1 MGVENGCEIPGVD
14 DDKAGGGSL
23 GSVVGGGGCDG
34 AAFGVDGTVAT
45 VREVLDEGIW
55 GEKRESRLRRHEVQS
70 MAAALLGDYAFQT
83 ALNSDTVSEA
93 GS

>member
-23 GSVVGGGGCDG
+23 GVVVVGGGCDG

-45 VREVLDEGIW
+45 VRDVLDEGIRR
-55 GEKRESRLRRHEVQS
+55 EKRERRLRRHEVQS
-70 MAAALLGDYAFQT
+70 MVAALLGDCAFRP
-83 ALNSDTVSEA
+83 L
-93 GS
+93 